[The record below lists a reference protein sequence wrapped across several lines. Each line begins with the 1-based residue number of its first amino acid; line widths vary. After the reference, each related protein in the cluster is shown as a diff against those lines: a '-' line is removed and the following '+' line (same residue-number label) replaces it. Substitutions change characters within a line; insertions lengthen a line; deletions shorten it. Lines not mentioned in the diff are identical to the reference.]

1 MKCLFLDFEKPKIM
15 DESPSRTENNLLSN
29 TLIFFIVVLHLK
41 SMKQTHFYVQT
52 FHYYTMQYLFYNF
65 KQRIMDTKISV
76 VISKN
81 PTAPPTYTQWN
92 EQSP

>member
-1 MKCLFLDFEKPKIM
+1 M
-15 DESPSRTENNLLSN
+15 DESPSRTEDNLLSN

-65 KQRIMDTKISV
+65 KQRIMDTNISV
-76 VISKN
+76 MISKN
-81 PTAPPTYTQWN
+81 PTAPPTYTNGTNNPPDYQDYLRN
-92 EQSP
+92 HH